1 MGQEIE
7 IKNGIVP
14 LLTKSLPPH
23 ELDKHRA
30 NVCVVMETMVR
41 KHDKFGWDQMNA
53 GMRQMI
59 REDWLAALSD
69 YPVGEVRGACRL
81 HTQEAP
87 NKVPNEGHIK
97 AIIVRERGK
106 ALAAAPRLAT
116 ASKPLNKPTA
126 EERKRSAD
134 YAARAGFSGPK
145 RFTDTPKEN
154 TQ

>member
-1 MGQEIE
+1 MTKIPTNQTKET
-7 IKNGIVP
+7 VP
-14 LLTKSLPPH
+14 SLTKSLPPH

-30 NVCVVMETMVR
+30 AVCLVMEVMVR

-69 YPVGEVRGACRL
+69 YPVQEVREACRM

-97 AIIVRERGK
+97 AIIVRERKGPIWDDLSDSQRLMLERLQCPPSMMVDGK
-106 ALAAAPRLAT
+106 PNAKAVALMAQVRQV
-116 ASKPLNKPTA
+116 N
-126 EERKRSAD
+126 ERAI
-134 YAARAGFSGPK
+134 
-145 RFTDTPKEN
+145 
-154 TQ
+154 Q